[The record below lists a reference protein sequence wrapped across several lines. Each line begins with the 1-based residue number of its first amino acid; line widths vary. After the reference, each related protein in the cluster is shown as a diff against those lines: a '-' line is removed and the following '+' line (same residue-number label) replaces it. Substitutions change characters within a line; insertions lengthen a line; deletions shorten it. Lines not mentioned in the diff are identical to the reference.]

1 MYAFKFIHNLE
12 TDTNGFC
19 THNDQ
24 ICIVCFRGTET
35 ARNWL
40 TNLNFP
46 LIETGQFPQRYLKSG
61 VRIHQGFN
69 DALQSVWD
77 QVESFVQRARSS
89 FPNIKVYV
97 CGHSLGGA
105 LATLCFGY
113 MVLSD
118 YPIPVTAVY
127 TIGQP
132 RAGNKKFIEALEFAS
147 PNTKF
152 IRITNNQDCVPSLAS
167 GQHCGLHVHID
178 AAGRLTFVWFL
189 LLFSLPPYLLP
200 HSLLPSISFP
210 FLSYFPHSLNL
221 LFPFP
226 SFDFPHSIYLLFPLS
241 LFLPFLYPLLSLLYL
256 PCSAFHFVSFV
267 PLLSSS
273 SLPPYLPFGFTI
285 SHWLPFI
292 YFPFILLHS
301 SLLQIFTQRDSHIY
315 HDK

>member
-132 RAGNKKFIEALEFAS
+132 RAGNKKFREALEFAS

-189 LLFSLPPYLLP
+189 LIFSLPPNSFPFLSSSFPLPPNSFPFLSSLYLLIPFPSYLPHSLYLLIPFPSYLLP

-226 SFDFPHSIYLLFPLS
+226 SF
-241 LFLPFLYPLLSLLYL
+241 
-256 PCSAFHFVSFV
+256 V
-267 PLLSSS
+267 
-273 SLPPYLPFGFTI
+273 
-285 SHWLPFI
+285 
-292 YFPFILLHS
+292 
-301 SLLQIFTQRDSHIY
+301 
-315 HDK
+315 